1 MNNEKFKTT
10 VEEVSQIVYDTDVYE
25 NIKKITEASE
35 GYDISFLF
43 FKIVVEINTNYLSRL
58 KECSMKG
65 ERREYLIERIE
76 SELRY
81 YVMHRKK

>member
-1 MNNEKFKTT
+1 MDNEEYKTT

-25 NIKKITEASE
+25 SVKKITGASE

-43 FKIVVEINTNYLSRL
+43 FKVVVEINTNYLSRL
-58 KECSMKG
+58 RESSLKG

-76 SELRY
+76 SELKY
-81 YVMHRKK
+81 YVMHRKE